1 MTALGWL
8 IPISLVLGGAGLLA
22 FLWSIRAGQYRDL
35 AGGGERILLPDDP
48 EPRIPPLPF
57 ERAPAAER
65 AGPADG
71 P

>member
-35 AGGGERILLPDDP
+35 AGGGARILLPDDP
-48 EPRIPPLPF
+48 EPRIPPPPF
-57 ERAPAAER
+57 GRRAAADPP
-65 AGPADG
+65 GPGEG